1 MFRRRKQKMTVV
13 DGKPAL
19 VTFIRDKDGLSAKDF
34 LLIVSI
40 LVFFGALLVGFISVI
55 AGRIFSDTFTLG
67 DDYFDLL
74 SAAAPV
80 VMVVVTGVM
89 GVQGVEI
96 FANRNKASDDE
107 ELTQEQT
114 KEDDVI

>member
-55 AGRIFSDTFTLG
+55 AGRILSDTFTLG

-96 FANRNKASDDE
+96 FANRNKVNDE
-107 ELTQEQT
+107 ELPQEQT